1 MLAALTGMG
10 LSAAAGLN
18 AYIPFLVV
26 ALIARFTDYITL
38 PVGYEWIESS
48 WAIGIGAALLLAE
61 VILDKIPAVDTI
73 NDTIQTFIRPSMGG
87 LIFAATT
94 AAAQLDNS
102 TWMKENPWV
111 SVVLGVLISGL
122 VHTGKMA
129 ARPAINVG
137 TVGAGAPGGL
147 DRGRHRVAR
156 AVPRRAHGAAAR
168 HPGAHPARLAAD
180 LDVAA
185 GASMAAHSTRPRLHL
200 HLTAQLSTTRS
211 GGGWVNVVARPQSEK
226 VRSAGSLFG
235 PT

>member
-1 MLAALTGMG
+1 MG

-38 PVGYEWIESS
+38 PVGYEWIESN

-61 VILDKIPAVDTI
+61 VVLDKIPAVDTI

-129 ARPAINVG
+129 ARPVINVG
-137 TVGAGAPGGL
+137 TVGAGAPVVSTVEDIGSLGL
-147 DRGRHRVAR
+147 SLIALIAPLLVI
-156 AVPRRAHGAAAR
+156 
-168 HPGAHPARLAAD
+168 LALA
-180 LDVAA
+180 LLAWLLIW
-185 GASMAAHSTRPRLHL
+185 MWL
-200 HLTAQLSTTRS
+200 
-211 GGGWVNVVARPQSEK
+211 K
-226 VRSAGSLFG
+226 VRRWRRTRRDPAYTS
-235 PT
+235 T